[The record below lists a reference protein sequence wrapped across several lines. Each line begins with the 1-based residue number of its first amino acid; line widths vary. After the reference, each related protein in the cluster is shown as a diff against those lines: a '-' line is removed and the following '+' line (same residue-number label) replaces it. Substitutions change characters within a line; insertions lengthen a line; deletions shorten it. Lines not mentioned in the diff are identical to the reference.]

1 MKTCT
6 PVGRTLTQSKLKL
19 CNKCKLNSTQ
29 SLKKKKKGL
38 KLKVGWN
45 LRPTCLFPYVSLHT
59 CSIKI

>member
-29 SLKKKKKGL
+29 SLKKKKRFK
-38 KLKVGWN
+38 
-45 LRPTCLFPYVSLHT
+45 
-59 CSIKI
+59 IKSRLELETYLLVPLC